1 MKTAALLP
9 TPGDPYL
16 IEHWL
21 RNYEQTWMGEVDEL
35 RVLIN
40 MQPIPE
46 VRQWIKDRVEERDG
60 IYMESPEQVPYGHG
74 YALRL
79 LVDSTDADTI
89 MLCEDDCR
97 VRYRGAVQQRFDR
110 IERGEAD
117 VIGGPRTSMTPGIHV
132 ACAARWSPVQC
143 DEDGGHGYG
152 MWPAFVFARREC
164 LLATDQN
171 YGVRAWSKGEYVEP
185 VDWVCP
191 SDDTDCA
198 DTFGWAAIQLRAK
211 FNVVP
216 DVQFKGPDQWQ
227 SWLDRGK
234 DIPWFHIGSLSSSHN
249 LCAGTEAELMDAGEV
264 GPGSGEEKEW
274 GNRLY
279 WWWRCFTTTQD
290 ELPEYIGPYG
300 QGWSQIKNTKGVR
313 QEAIEQWGNVADRLV
328 TWNEDT
334 I

>member
-1 MKTAALLP
+1 MKTTAILP

-21 RNYEQTWMGEVDEL
+21 RNYEQTWQGEVDEL

-40 MQPIPE
+40 LQPLAP
-46 VRQWIKDRVEERDG
+46 VREWIKGRVEARGG
-60 IYMESPEQVPYGHG
+60 IYMETPDQAPYGHG
-74 YALRL
+74 HALRL
-79 LVDSTDADTI
+79 LVDSTDADVV

-117 VIGGPRTSMTPGIHV
+117 VIGGPRTSMTPGINM
-132 ACAARWSPVQC
+132 AASRKFPVDNC
-143 DEDGGHGYG
+143 EVDGGQGFG
-152 MWPAFVFARREC
+152 MWPAFVFVRKEC

-191 SDDTDCA
+191 EDDKECA
-198 DTFGWAAIQLRAK
+198 DTFGWCALQLRAK
-211 FNVVP
+211 YKVVA

-227 SWLDRGK
+227 SWLDRGR
-234 DIPWFHIGSLSSSHN
+234 DMPWFHIGSLSSSAN
-249 LCAGTEAELMDAGEV
+249 LCEGEHAELMDATEV
-264 GPGSGEEKEW
+264 GPGSGEETEW

-279 WWWRCFTTTQD
+279 WWSRCFRTTQQAF
-290 ELPEYIGPYG
+290 PEYADAYA
-300 QGWSQIKNTKGVR
+300 QGLTRLRDSKHVR
-313 QEAIEQWGNVADRLV
+313 EEAIQRWEGVADRLV
-328 TWNEDT
+328 TWDE
-334 I
+334 